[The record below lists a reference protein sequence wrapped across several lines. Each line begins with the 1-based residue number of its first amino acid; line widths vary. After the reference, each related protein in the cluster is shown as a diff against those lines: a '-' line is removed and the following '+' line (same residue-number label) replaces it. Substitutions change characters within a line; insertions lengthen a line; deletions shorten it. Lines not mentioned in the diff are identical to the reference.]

1 MVHSMSKSDLIIAQ
15 SDKVTLCM
23 TSAEDLNWVISTE
36 QDKANASFV
45 YQWSQL
51 QHLAALSDDNL
62 RHYIVK
68 DVKNDKKLGYV
79 ILDDVKNSSHSI
91 NLRRVVVC
99 EKGHGIGRETI
110 KLIKAI
116 VFKQLRAHRL
126 WLDAFVDNH
135 VAIALYASLGFTQ
148 EGIFR
153 ESYLRGDKYTSHV
166 IMSFLANEYVE
177 DVF

>member
-1 MVHSMSKSDLIIAQ
+1 MTKSDLVIVQ
-15 SDKVTLCM
+15 SEKVALCI
-23 TSAEDLNWVISTE
+23 TRAEDLAWVVETE
-36 QDKANASFV
+36 CDRANANFV

-79 ILDDVKNSSHSI
+79 ILDDVKSGSHSI

-110 KLIKAI
+110 KLIKTI

-126 WLDAFVDNH
+126 WLDAFIDNH

-148 EGIFR
+148 EGILR
-153 ESYLRGDKYTSHV
+153 ESYLRDGKYTSQV